1 MQAAATSLSFDQ
13 EVLRLSLVKR
23 HSDGLTLSC
32 YILNIFYSDEDHVT
46 STNKKTVS
54 LVLGSGGARG
64 LAHIGVIQVLEQQG
78 YEIRSISGSSMGALI
93 GGIYAAGHLSTY
105 TQWVTALDRFDVLK
119 LLDLSFS
126 GSAFFKG
133 DRIISTLRELIG
145 DRNIED
151 LPISFTA
158 VATDLDE
165 SKEVW
170 LSSGPLFDAIRASI
184 AFPTVFSAMTY
195 NGRTL
200 VDGGLLNPVPIAPT
214 LHDHTDLTIAVSLSG
229 KSRHVAPVKPKS
241 VSKKN
246 GLGSNYHQKIIDF
259 IDSLQR
265 RGNHKNEHHDENF
278 FDIISKSLDAMQ
290 STIARLK
297 LAAYTPDI
305 VIEIPKNVCTIYE
318 FERARELIE
327 IGRQET
333 IEVLRHF
340 DRN

>member
-1 MQAAATSLSFDQ
+1 MKGKS
-13 EVLRLSLVKR
+13 
-23 HSDGLTLSC
+23 
-32 YILNIFYSDEDHVT
+32 
-46 STNKKTVS
+46 VS

-78 YEIRSISGSSMGALI
+78 YQIRSISGSSMGALV
-93 GGIYAAGHLSTY
+93 GGIYAAGQLSTY

-119 LLDLSFS
+119 LLDVSFS

-133 DRIISTLRELIG
+133 ERIISTLRELIG

-165 SKEVW
+165 NKEVW
-170 LSSGPLFDAIRASI
+170 LSTGPLFDALRASI
-184 AFPTVFSAMTY
+184 AFPTVFSAMNY
-195 NGRTL
+195 DGKTL

-229 KSRHVAPVKPKS
+229 KSKKISEPVPEIAGKNS
-241 VSKKN
+241 KN
-246 GLGSNYHQKIIDF
+246 GGYHQKIIDF
-259 IDSLQR
+259 IEVLQR
-265 RGNHKNEHHDENF
+265 KGGDRTHQQDEGF
-278 FDIISKSLDAMQ
+278 FDVISKSLDAMQ

-327 IGRQET
+327 IGRNET
-333 IEVLRHF
+333 ESILNNYF
-340 DRN
+340 TND

>member
-1 MQAAATSLSFDQ
+1 MVS
-13 EVLRLSLVKR
+13 
-23 HSDGLTLSC
+23 
-32 YILNIFYSDEDHVT
+32 
-46 STNKKTVS
+46 KKGKNVS

-64 LAHIGVIQVLEQQG
+64 LAHIGVIQVLEQHG
-78 YEIRSISGSSMGALI
+78 YQIRSISGSSIGALI

-119 LLDLSFS
+119 LLDVSFS

-145 DRNIED
+145 DRNIEE
-151 LPISFTA
+151 LPISYTA

-165 SKEVW
+165 NKEVW

-184 AFPTVFSAMTY
+184 AFPTVFSAMNY
-195 NGRTL
+195 NGKTL

-214 LHDHTDLTIAVSLSG
+214 LRDHTDLTIAVSLSG
-229 KSRHVAPVKPKS
+229 KS
-241 VSKKN
+241 KKLPEPLPEIVDKGSQN
-246 GLGSNYHQKIIDF
+246 GSYHQKIIDF
-259 IDSLQR
+259 IDVLQR
-265 RGNHKNEHHDENF
+265 KGNHRNNHQDENF

-297 LAAYTPDI
+297 LAAYTPDV

-327 IGRQET
+327 IGRNET
-333 IEVLRHF
+333 ESVLSNF
-340 DRN
+340 FETS

>member
-1 MQAAATSLSFDQ
+1 MS
-13 EVLRLSLVKR
+13 E
-23 HSDGLTLSC
+23 
-32 YILNIFYSDEDHVT
+32 
-46 STNKKTVS
+46 STKKTVS

-78 YEIRSISGSSMGALI
+78 YEIRSISGSSMGALV
-93 GGIYAAGHLSTY
+93 GGIYAAGQLSTY

-119 LLDLSFS
+119 LLDVSFS

-133 DRIISTLRELIG
+133 ERIISTLRELIG

-151 LPISFTA
+151 LPISYTA

-165 SKEVW
+165 NKEVW

-184 AFPTVFSAMTY
+184 AFPTVFSAMNY
-195 NGRTL
+195 NGKTL

-229 KSRHVAPVKPKS
+229 KSRHIVPVQPEPDPIS
-241 VSKKN
+241 KN
-246 GLGSNYHQKIIDF
+246 GSSTGYHKKIIDF
-259 IDSLQR
+259 IESLQR
-265 RGNHKNEHHDENF
+265 KGNHKNGHDDENF
-278 FDIISKSLDAMQ
+278 FDVISKSLDAMQ

-333 IEVLRHF
+333 TAVLRHF
-340 DRN
+340 VGNDS

>member
-1 MQAAATSLSFDQ
+1 MITT
-13 EVLRLSLVKR
+13 E
-23 HSDGLTLSC
+23 
-32 YILNIFYSDEDHVT
+32 
-46 STNKKTVS
+46 KKTVS

-64 LAHIGVIQVLEQQG
+64 LAHIGVIQVLEEQG
-78 YEIRSISGSSMGALI
+78 YEIRSISGSSIGALV
-93 GGIYAAGHLSTY
+93 GGIYAAGQLSTY
-105 TQWVTALDRFDVLK
+105 TQWVKALDRFDVFR
-119 LLDLSFS
+119 LLDVSFS

-133 DRIISTLRELIG
+133 ERIISTLRELIG

-151 LPISFTA
+151 LPISYTA

-165 SKEVW
+165 NKEVW

-184 AFPTVFSAMTY
+184 AFPTVFSAMNY

-214 LHDHTDLTIAVSLSG
+214 LHDHNDLIIAVSLSG
-229 KSRHVAPVKPKS
+229 KSRHITPVQPES
-241 VSKKN
+241 TRKN
-246 GLGSNYHQKIIDF
+246 NRSTGYHKKIIDF
-259 IDSLQR
+259 IESLQR
-265 RGNHKNEHHDENF
+265 KGNSKNSHGDENF
-278 FDIISKSLDAMQ
+278 FDVISKSLDAMQ

-305 VIEIPKNVCTIYE
+305 VIEIPKNVCSIYE

-333 IEVLRHF
+333 EAVLQHF
-340 DRN
+340 VDKDS

>member
-1 MQAAATSLSFDQ
+1 MIAA
-13 EVLRLSLVKR
+13 K
-23 HSDGLTLSC
+23 
-32 YILNIFYSDEDHVT
+32 N
-46 STNKKTVS
+46 KTVS

-78 YEIRSISGSSMGALI
+78 YEIRSISGSSMGALV

-119 LLDLSFS
+119 LLDVSFS

-133 DRIISTLRELIG
+133 ERIISTLRELIG

-151 LPISFTA
+151 LPISYTA

-165 SKEVW
+165 NKEVW

-184 AFPTVFSAMTY
+184 AFPTVFSAMNY
-195 NGRTL
+195 NGKTL

-229 KSRHVAPVKPKS
+229 KPRHRSLVPPES
-241 VSKKN
+241 VTKN
-246 GLGSNYHQKIIDF
+246 ARSTGYHQKIIDF
-259 IDSLQR
+259 IESLQR
-265 RGNHKNEHHDENF
+265 KGNHKDGHADENF

-290 STIARLK
+290 STIGRLK

-305 VIEIPKNVCTIYE
+305 VIEIPKNICTIYE

-340 DRN
+340 DGN